1 MEWWQAV
8 VLAVLQ
14 GLTEFLPVSSSAHL
28 ILPSQLLGWP
38 DQGLAF
44 DVAVHVGTLLAV
56 MLYFRSDIK
65 KLVTGFIHST
75 FLRKPS
81 QDGKMAWWIIIA
93 TMPAGFFGLGL
104 NGVIEDHFRHAA
116 VIASTTI
123 IFGVFLL
130 LADKRKNLVK
140 QLTDMPLSHALYIGF
155 AQAIALIPGTS
166 RSGITITMALFLGYR
181 RSEAARFSFLLSMPL
196 ILLAG
201 GYKACELLVSESPIP
216 WGFIS
221 MGVVVSCL
229 SAYVCIHYF
238 LKLIEQLSMT
248 PFVVYRFL
256 LGGFLF
262 TALYVGWIQ

>member
-1 MEWWQAV
+1 MDWWQAV

-44 DVAVHVGTLLAV
+44 DVAVHVGTLMAV
-56 MLYFRSDIK
+56 MLYFRHDIV
-65 KLVTGFIHST
+65 KLFKGFIQST
-75 FLRKPS
+75 FLRTPS
-81 QDGKMAWWIIIA
+81 QDGKIAWWIIIA
-93 TMPAGFFGLGL
+93 TLPAGFAGLFL
-104 NGVIEDHFRHAA
+104 NGAIEDHLRHAA
-116 VIASTTI
+116 VIASTTV

-130 LADKRKNLVK
+130 IADKRKNLVK
-140 QLTDMPLSHALYIGF
+140 QLTQMPLSHAVYIGL

-166 RSGITITMALFLGYR
+166 RSGITITMALFLGYKR
-181 RSEAARFSFLLSMPL
+181 ADAARFSFLLFIPL

-201 GYKACELLVSESPIP
+201 GYKTCELIFSESIIP

-221 MGVVVSCL
+221 MGVLVSCI
-229 SAYVCIHYF
+229 SAYICIHYF

-262 TALYVGWIQ
+262 SALWFGWIL